1 MGLLRIAAAALD
13 PRVGAVEQNLASA
26 HAALAAAAARGVA
39 LLALPEMWPT
49 SFTAEVDEGLVRAGD
64 AAVADLAAKA
74 NALGVTV
81 VGSAYAARAAG
92 PPANRAH
99 VLGPVDRASPPPPA
113 SAPAGHDRAQ
123 LCAPGYDKVHLFS
136 PTAEHLLFS
145 AGDSPPPVVAVGPV
159 RLAPIVCYD
168 LRFPDLV
175 RAPIRAGAEL
185 LVVVAQWP
193 DARAAAW
200 RALVAGRAAE
210 GECFVLAANRRG
222 TDEIGRRRLVLTFGG
237 HTLVAGPDGAVL
249 AAGPTED
256 GLLVHDIDLEEVRA
270 MRRAVPVLRDE
281 RPELYARFAR
291 GAADAPK

>member
-1 MGLLRIAAAALD
+1 MALTMGLLRVAAAALD
-13 PRVGAVEQNLASA
+13 PRIGAVEQNLVHASA
-26 HAALAAAAARGVA
+26 ALTEAAARGVA

-49 SFTAEVDEGLVRAGD
+49 SFTAEVDGGLVRAGE
-64 AAVADLAAKA
+64 AAVAELAAA
-74 NALGVTV
+74 ATALGVTV
-81 VGSAYAARAAG
+81 VGSAYAQRAAG

-99 VLGPVDRASPPPPA
+99 VLGLPPGAGPAEGPRA
-113 SAPAGHDRAQ
+113 
-123 LCAPGYDKVHLFS
+123 APGYDKVHLFS

-145 AGDSPPPVVAVGPV
+145 AGDAPPPVVDVGAV

-222 TDEIGRRRLVLTFGG
+222 TDEIGRRRLVLSFGG
-237 HTLVAGPDGAVL
+237 HTLVAGPDGAVC

-256 GLLVHDIDLEEVRA
+256 GLLVHDIDLGEVHA

-281 RPELYARFAR
+281 RRELYARFAR
-291 GAADAPK
+291 GAADSPQ